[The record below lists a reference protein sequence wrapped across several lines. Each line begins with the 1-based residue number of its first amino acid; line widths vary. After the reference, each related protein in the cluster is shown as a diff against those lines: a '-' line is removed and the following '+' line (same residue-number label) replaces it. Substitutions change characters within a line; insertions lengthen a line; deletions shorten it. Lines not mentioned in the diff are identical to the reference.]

1 MVVPYSHESV
11 RLTGRWKQYRDCA
24 VTTATGSYVEFAF
37 TGDMAVARFDTS
49 INQEPHLHLWIS
61 IDGGDMVEAAL
72 DRYIRI
78 KTRTTGPHTCRII
91 FKGSIEQTGRWYA
104 PLTGAVRFLGVQ
116 TEHPTPIAPDPRPV
130 MEIIGDS
137 ITEGVLIDTDYC
149 EGTHEAHELDQLNR
163 PYQDDVCATWGW
175 LTAEALGYRP
185 LVMGYGAVGATR
197 AGCGRVPA
205 APDSY
210 PYFFDGEPLEGLPA
224 ADVVVINHGAN
235 DGSHTPEEYRTG
247 YTRLLD
253 EVRAR
258 SPQAEVFA
266 VSAFCGR
273 QKDTLEALVAD
284 YNAANKCRVHF
295 INASEWI
302 SPEPLHP
309 HRDGHSVV
317 AAHLAPLMR
326 GILAEK

>member
-11 RLTGRWKQYRDCA
+11 RLMGRWKQYRDCA

-78 KTRTTGPHTCRII
+78 KNRTTGPHTCRIF

-149 EGTHEAHELDQLNR
+149 EGTHAAYEIDQLNR

-197 AGCGRVPA
+197 PA
-205 APDSY
+205 
-210 PYFFDGEPLEGLPA
+210 FGGLPA
-224 ADVVVINHGAN
+224 PPPNNPD
-235 DGSHTPEEYRTG
+235 
-247 YTRLLD
+247 
-253 EVRAR
+253 
-258 SPQAEVFA
+258 F
-266 VSAFCGR
+266 F
-273 QKDTLEALVAD
+273 
-284 YNAANKCRVHF
+284 
-295 INASEWI
+295 
-302 SPEPLHP
+302 
-309 HRDGHSVV
+309 
-317 AAHLAPLMR
+317 
-326 GILAEK
+326 